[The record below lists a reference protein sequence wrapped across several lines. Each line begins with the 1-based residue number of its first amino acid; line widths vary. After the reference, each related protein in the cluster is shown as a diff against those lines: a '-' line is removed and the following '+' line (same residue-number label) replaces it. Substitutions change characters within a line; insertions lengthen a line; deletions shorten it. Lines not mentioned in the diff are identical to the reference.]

1 MLPKGNVKAHIADW
15 LKGLPAFKNS
25 DNLNQIVQRA
35 KPSVIIPT
43 NLLQRQPPKYEEK
56 EDPNIIK
63 AHVPD
68 LIRSYKALPN
78 GLKDVLENN
87 RKWAN
92 TESLRKVKFFETLDK
107 GQDPKLF
114 WIGCS
119 DSRVVPETISQ
130 LGFGQI
136 FVHRNIANQFNAND
150 LNCMSELEFAVHYIK
165 VEHIIVC
172 GHTKCVGVMNACKD
186 HLHPNLKDWL
196 SDVRKLK
203 DKYPELFP
211 DHLTESSMVQSE
223 KDRIHKKLVEINVL
237 NQVSKIASNEVVQE
251 AWKDK
256 GRKLAIH
263 GWIFNV
269 NSGYLEDIGATIERQ

>member
-1 MLPKGNVKAHIADW
+1 MSPRGNVKAHITDW
-15 LKGLPAFKNS
+15 LKGLPALKNPGI
-25 DNLNQIVQRA
+25 LNSNVKPTLPRSMILPQIHY
-35 KPSVIIPT
+35 
-43 NLLQRQPPKYEEK
+43 PKYEEK
-56 EDPNIIK
+56 EDPNMIK

-68 LIRSYKALPN
+68 LIRPYK

-92 TESLRKVKFFETLDK
+92 ADSLREIKFFETLNK
-107 GQDPKLF
+107 GQEPKLF

-119 DSRVVPETISQ
+119 DSRVVPETITQ

-136 FVHRNIANQFNAND
+136 FVHRNIANQFDAND
-150 LNCMSELEFAVHYIK
+150 FNCMSELEFAVHYIK

-172 GHTKCVGVMNACKD
+172 GHTQCAGVMNACKD
-186 HLHPNLKDWL
+186 HLSPNLKAWL
-196 SDVRKLK
+196 SDIRRVK

-211 DHLTESSMVQSE
+211 DPMIESSMPQSE
-223 KDRIHKKLVEINVL
+223 KDKLHRRLVEINVS

-256 GRKLAIH
+256 KRKLAIH
-263 GWIFNV
+263 GWVFNIKK
-269 NSGYLEDIGATIERQ
+269 GHLEDIGVTIGKQ

>member
-15 LKGLPAFKNS
+15 LKGLPALRNS
-25 DNLNQIVQRA
+25 GILNPNA
-35 KPSVIIPT
+35 KPMLPRPIILP
-43 NLLQRQPPKYEEK
+43 QIRYPKYEEK

-63 AHVPD
+63 AHAPD
-68 LIRSYKALPN
+68 LTRPYK

-92 TESLRKVKFFETLDK
+92 ASSLREIKFFEILNK
-107 GQDPKLF
+107 GQNPKLF

-119 DSRVVPETISQ
+119 DSRVVPETIAQ

-150 LNCMSELEFAVHYIK
+150 FNCMSELEFAVNNIK

-172 GHTKCVGVMNACKD
+172 GHTKCVGVMNACND
-186 HLHPNLKDWL
+186 HLSPNLKAWL
-196 SDVRKLK
+196 SDIRRVR

-211 DHLTESSMVQSE
+211 DRMTESSLSQSE
-223 KDRIHKKLVEINVL
+223 KDKLHRKLVEVNVS

-256 GRKLAIH
+256 ERKLAIH
-263 GWIFNV
+263 GWVFNME
-269 NSGYLEDIGATIERQ
+269 NGYLEDISVTIGKQ